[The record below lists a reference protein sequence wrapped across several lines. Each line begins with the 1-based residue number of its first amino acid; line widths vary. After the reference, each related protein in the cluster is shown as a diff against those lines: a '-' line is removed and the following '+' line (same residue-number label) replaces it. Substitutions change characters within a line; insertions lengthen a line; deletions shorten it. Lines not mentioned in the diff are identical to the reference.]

1 MSEKEKVMTV
11 TLMRTDLYDAPGY
24 TGAYLT
30 LPASKGEVQDA
41 LHRARIMDGQPYQIV
56 ECMNMEGV
64 ELDYIPE
71 APALDELNFLAYR
84 ISELSEQERMAFTGC
99 AVMGEGNL
107 GMRDLINQTYNL
119 ADVHVVPAK
128 NDRELGKFYV
138 DNDFI
143 NAVNHVPQEYQKE
156 LLALLDYEKIGC
168 EQREVEGGIYCNGFY
183 VVNGSGDWK
192 QVYDGI
198 HLAEQ
203 YFSENYV
210 FELMVCD
217 GTFYP
222 SDIDECTMLKL
233 PATQKELAKVLEEQN
248 IKSFDGCVVF
258 TNKSSISKLSGVFST
273 YEDIKMI
280 KLLAEKINE
289 LRCQGQEAKLKA
301 VLELMDYTD
310 IEQALDL
317 TQNLDCFDFYPE
329 LSTPEEYARQEFLKR
344 YNIPKDEP
352 VLKYI
357 HFSRC
362 DSELRQ
368 AASVCTTPY
377 GIIRRNDRE
386 MTLEYSG
393 PQLGQQM
400 L

>member
-1 MSEKEKVMTV
+1 MQEKEKVMTI

-41 LHRARIMDGQPYQIV
+41 LHRARITEGQPYQIV

-71 APALDELNFLAYR
+71 EPALDELNFLAYR

-119 ADVHVVPAK
+119 ADVHVIPAK
-128 NDRELGKFYV
+128 NDRELGKFYI

-143 NAVNHVPQEYQKE
+143 DAVNHVPQEYQKE
-156 LLALLDYEKIGC
+156 LLGLLDYEKIGC
-168 EQREVEGGIYCNGFY
+168 EQREAEGGIYCNGFY
-183 VVNGSGDWK
+183 VVNGSGDWTP
-192 QVYDGI
+192 VYDGI
-198 HLAEQ
+198 HLAEISQ
-203 YFSENYV
+203 EPPCV
-210 FELMVCD
+210 FKLRLTEASFTPEDKEPDRSTTL
-217 GTFYP
+217 
-222 SDIDECTMLKL
+222 LL
-233 PATQKELAKVLEEQN
+233 PASDNEILAALEQLSTAALE
-248 IKSFDGCVVF
+248 ITVC
-258 TNKSSISKLSGVFST
+258 SSI
-273 YEDIKMI
+273 
-280 KLLAEKINE
+280 
-289 LRCQGQEAKLKA
+289 
-301 VLELMDYTD
+301 
-310 IEQALDL
+310 EQVLDL

-352 VLKYI
+352 ILKYI
-357 HFSRC
+357 HFSHC
-362 DSELRQ
+362 DSQLMQ
-368 AASVCTTPY
+368 AASACTTPY

-386 MTLEYSG
+386 MTLEYSRL
-393 PQLGQQM
+393 QLGQQM